1 MRVALF
7 KDIKFQQITYM
18 KFLVAEICY
27 IRWRC
32 IQIYKIDQ
40 VIMEVK
46 TLL

>member
-1 MRVALF
+1 MRIALF
-7 KDIKFQQITYM
+7 KDTKFQQIAYM

-27 IRWRC
+27 IGWRC

-40 VIMEVK
+40 VIMKVK